1 MTNPPR
7 PYTLVMIPAEEWQ
20 ALKNQLQQIRE
31 ELRHQREQ
39 CKEPGITVDYI
50 LASEFMKAV
59 GIKKSKL
66 YELITENKIK
76 TVKKSRHLY
85 VLASEV
91 KRYFSDP
98 NIR

>member
-1 MTNPPR
+1 MNPVK

-20 ALKNQLQQIRE
+20 AQKDLLQQIRE

-39 CKEPGITVDYI
+39 YKEPGITADYI
-50 LASEFMKAV
+50 LATEFMKAV

-66 YELITENKIK
+66 YELIAENKIK

-85 VLASEV
+85 VLATEV
-91 KRYFSDP
+91 KRYFTDP
-98 NIR
+98 DIR

>member
-1 MTNPPR
+1 MNPAK

-20 ALKNQLQQIRE
+20 ALKDQQQLILD
-31 ELRHQREQ
+31 ELRRQKQ
-39 CKEPGITVDYI
+39 QPSTPGITADYI

-66 YELITENKIK
+66 YELIAENKIK

-85 VLASEV
+85 VLATEV
-91 KRYFSDP
+91 KRYFTDP
-98 NIR
+98 DIR

>member
-1 MTNPPR
+1 MNLAKS
-7 PYTLVMIPAEEWQ
+7 YTLVMIPAEEWQ
-20 ALKNQLQQIRE
+20 ALKDQLQQIRE

-39 CKEPGITVDYI
+39 NKEPGITADYI

-66 YELITENKIK
+66 YELIGENKIK

-85 VLASEV
+85 VLATEV
-91 KRYFSDP
+91 KRYFTDP
-98 NIR
+98 DIR